1 MNHRK
6 KILALDQGEHFG
18 GAEIFF
24 SDLLRR
30 LSSSYD
36 VHLITERND
45 RYLHAYRDSGVS
57 FHHLSLPKLRPITP
71 KTFLKYRK
79 TKKEIQ
85 KLISEINPDLV
96 ISNTVRTHLLCSRVS
111 KRKGV
116 PLIWMAHDRT
126 FPRLLLR
133 HFLKY
138 PDLIIACSEFVKSH
152 YGQKP
157 FRKKGPPVHV
167 LYPYGIDEEALEKF
181 STHPKQNIVG
191 MVGNFIPWKGQALF
205 IRCIKAIHQEY
216 PETRFVMIGNR
227 YEGNS
232 ESERYFEF
240 CKNLI
245 RDLGLEQTCQ
255 IKSEVVNVFHEIS
268 EWNIL
273 VHCSLKPEPLGRVIF
288 EGLSAGCAV
297 IASRFGGP
305 SEIIADN
312 EWGEFI
318 TPNVENLTFAISR
331 MLSSRALQ
339 LQFADSARAYIRR
352 HFLWNNVISD
362 FRQMID
368 PLMR

>member
-1 MNHRK
+1 MNNRK

-30 LSSSYD
+30 LSNCYD
-36 VHLITERND
+36 VHLVTERND

-85 KLISEINPDLV
+85 QLISEINPDLI
-96 ISNTVRTHLLCSRVS
+96 ISNTVRTHLLCSRAAKK
-111 KRKGV
+111 KRLH
-116 PLIWMAHDRT
+116 LIWMAHDRT

-138 PDLIIACSEFVKSH
+138 PDLIIACSEFVKSY
-152 YGQKP
+152 YGEKP

-167 LYPYGIDEEALEKF
+167 LYPYGIDENELEKY
-181 STHPKQNIVG
+181 SAHPKQDIVG

-205 IRCIKAIHQEY
+205 IRSMRAIRDEY
-216 PETRFVMIGNR
+216 PETRFVIIGNR
-227 YEGNS
+227 YEGNP
-232 ESERYFEF
+232 ESAQYFEF
-240 CKNLI
+240 CKKLI
-245 RDLGLEQTCQ
+245 RDEGLEQICH
-255 IKSEVVNVFHEIS
+255 IKSEVTNVFHEIS
-268 EWNIL
+268 QWKVM

-288 EGLSAGCAV
+288 EGLSCGAAV

-312 EWGEFI
+312 EWGELI

-331 MLSSRALQ
+331 LLSSRALQ
-339 LQFADSARAYIRR
+339 LHLADSAKAYIKR
-352 HFLWNNVISD
+352 HFIWHTVISD
-362 FRQMID
+362 FRQIID
-368 PLMR
+368 PLIL